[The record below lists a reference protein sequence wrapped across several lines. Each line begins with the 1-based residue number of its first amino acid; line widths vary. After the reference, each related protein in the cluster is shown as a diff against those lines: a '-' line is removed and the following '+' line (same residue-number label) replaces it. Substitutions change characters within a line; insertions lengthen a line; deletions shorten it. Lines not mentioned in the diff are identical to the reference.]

1 MPQVSAVQYAPARE
15 GSVAYR
21 TCGSTPPDI
30 VLVSDWFSHVD
41 QMWEPESPFL
51 PILEQLSGLGRLVT
65 FDKRGVGMSDPVA
78 LSALPTLEDWV
89 DDVRAVLDDVRSGPA
104 WIIGKGAGAP
114 MALMFAA
121 AHPGAVAGLMLVNA
135 WARLAW
141 AEDFELGV
149 DSRFQARLL
158 EETYLPDGAL
168 ELLAG
173 EPIGPDVVRWW
184 HRYIRNAASPR
195 TARTMRHWLFRVDVR
210 SVLGSISCPVLVVAR
225 RDAWIGSLHARY
237 LCDRI
242 PGARL
247 VELPGSADLL
257 FTGDTDRLVDEA
269 EQFITGAS
277 ARTHARRFLATVL
290 YTDLVGS
297 TTMATGLGD
306 RSWRKLL
313 DEHDRA
319 VRHALREHYGH
330 EVKHTGDGFLATF
343 DGPARAIR
351 CAASIRDALA
361 ALGLQVRIGVH
372 AGEVERRGGDI
383 GGIAVHVGAR
393 VQAAAEP
400 DEILVSRTVR
410 DLVAGSGISLSD
422 RGVHRLKG
430 VPEEW
435 QLYAVDAV

>member
-1 MPQVSAVQYAPARE
+1 M
-15 GSVAYR
+15 
-21 TCGSTPPDI
+21 
-30 VLVSDWFSHVD
+30 LVSDWFSHVD

-51 PILEQLSGLGRLVT
+51 PVLEQLSGLGRLVT
-65 FDKRGVGMSDPVA
+65 FDKRGVGMSDPVP
-78 LSALPTLEDWV
+78 LSELPTLEDWV
-89 DDVRAVLDDVRSGPA
+89 DDVRAVLDDVGGGPA
-104 WIIGKGAGAP
+104 WIIGKGSGAP

-121 AHPGAVAGLMLVNA
+121 THPRSVAGLMLVNA

-141 AEDFELGV
+141 AEDFDLGV
-149 DSRFQARLL
+149 DAPSQEELL
-158 EETYLPDGAL
+158 GSDYMPDGAL

-173 EPIGPDVVRWW
+173 EPIGADVVRWW

-195 TARTMRHWLFRVDVR
+195 TARTMRRWLFEVDVR
-210 SVLGSISCPVLVVAR
+210 SVLGAISCPVLVVAR
-225 RDAWIGSLHARY
+225 RDAWTGSVHARY

-242 PGARL
+242 HDARL
-247 VELPGSADLL
+247 VEVPGSADLL
-257 FTGDTDRLVDEA
+257 FTGDADRLVDEA
-269 EQFITGAS
+269 EQFITGAAAS
-277 ARTHARRFLATVL
+277 SHARRFLATVL

-297 TTMATGLGD
+297 TTMVTELGD
-306 RSWRKLL
+306 RTWRKLL
-313 DEHDRA
+313 DEHDRT
-319 VRHALREHYGH
+319 VRHALREHFGH
-330 EVKHTGDGFLATF
+330 EVKHTGDGFLVTF

-361 ALGLQVRIGVH
+361 ALGLRVRIGVH

-393 VQAAAEP
+393 VQAAARP

>member
-21 TCGSTPPDI
+21 TCGSGPPDI
-30 VLVSDWFSHVD
+30 VLVNDWFSHVD
-41 QMWEPESPFL
+41 QMWEPDSPFL
-51 PILEQLSGLGRLVT
+51 PVLEQLSGLGRLVT

-89 DDVRAVLDDVRSGPA
+89 DDVRAVLDDVGGGSA
-104 WIIGKGAGAP
+104 WVIGKGSGAP

-121 AHPGAVAGLMLVNA
+121 SHPGSVAGLMLVNA
-135 WARLAW
+135 WARLGW
-141 AEDFELGV
+141 AEDFELGLDV
-149 DSRFQARLL
+149 PSQEDLL
-158 EETYLPDGAL
+158 GPTYMPDGAL

-173 EPIGPDVVRWW
+173 EPIGEDVVRWW
-184 HRYIRNAASPR
+184 HRYIRNAASPH
-195 TARTMRHWLFRVDVR
+195 TARTMRRWLFEVDVR
-210 SVLGSISCPVLVVAR
+210 SVLGSVSCPVLVLVR
-225 RDAWIGSLHARY
+225 RDAWIGSAHARY

-242 PGARL
+242 PAAQL
-247 VELPGSADLL
+247 VEVPGSADLL
-257 FTGDTDRLVDEA
+257 FTGDTDRLIDEA
-269 EQFITGAS
+269 EQFITGAATGS
-277 ARTHARRFLATVL
+277 RARRFLATVL

-297 TTMATGLGD
+297 TATATELGD
-306 RSWRKLL
+306 RTWRKLL
-313 DEHDRA
+313 DEHDRT
-319 VRHALREHYGH
+319 VRHALREHSGH

-351 CAASIRDALA
+351 CAASIRDALG

-372 AGEVERRGGDI
+372 AGEVERRGADI

-410 DLVAGSGISLSD
+410 DLVAGSGITLSD
-422 RGVHRLKG
+422 RGMHQLKG
-430 VPEEW
+430 VEEEW
-435 QLYAVDAV
+435 QLYAVDSV